1 MTDSSLIDL
10 TFRSNNI
17 SDTTKKNAK
26 IVSFINLKGGVGKTT
41 LCLSIGEFLAFAMK
55 KDVLIIDL
63 DSQSNLTS
71 SIAHRNIIELY
82 KKKKCSIFHLF
93 NDLLSEEPSFDA
105 WNLEDA
111 IVPPISC
118 SNIKQNEH
126 LSAILSLPE
135 LGQFD
140 EALAEALE
148 KCLKTD
154 GIRSKNIKWKVDWR
168 MILKERL
175 EPLRSKYDYILIDCP
190 PSLSL
195 FTSNALVSSD
205 YYLTPIS
212 PEYLSIKGVDLIQ
225 DRLRG
230 LRLRSGLDLQVKFLG
245 CVVNRI
251 DIRRNDHKDLCE
263 KEIYKNM
270 GIYKT
275 FKYWVGDLKPMYLIT
290 DYSYPI
296 SKNGR
301 NWNSIEEKY
310 NIKDYEYTNPK
321 KGILH
326 INDENEKY
334 SMYERLYH
342 LTNEFIGRCR

>member
-1 MTDSSLIDL
+1 MENIDL
-10 TFRSNNI
+10 ALRRGN
-17 SDTTKKNAK
+17 TKFDVAQKNAK

-71 SIAHRNIIELY
+71 AIVSPSIIDIY
-82 KKKKCSIFHLF
+82 KAKKGSIYHLF
-93 NDLLSEEPSFDA
+93 NDLLSEEPTFHV
-105 WNLEDA
+105 WNLEEA
-111 IVPPISC
+111 VVPPTSC
-118 SNIKQNEH
+118 SNIRKNEH

-140 EALAEALE
+140 ESLAEALE
-148 KCLKTD
+148 KCLKAE
-154 GIRSKNIKWKVDWR
+154 GKKLKNIRWTVEWR
-168 MILKERL
+168 KILKNRL

-195 FTSNALVSSD
+195 FTSNALVASD

-212 PEYLSIKGVDLIQ
+212 PEYLSIQGLDLIQ
-225 DRLRG
+225 QRLS
-230 LRLRSGLDLQVKFLG
+230 RLIKIPDLNMEVKFLG

-251 DIRRNDHKDLCE
+251 DIRRNDHKRYCE
-263 KEIYKNM
+263 TEIYKNT
-270 GIYKT
+270 GKFNT

-290 DYSYPI
+290 EYFYPI
-296 SKNGR
+296 STYGR

-310 NIKDYEYTNPK
+310 NNKEYDYTNPK

-326 INDENEKY
+326 IYDENEKY
-334 SMYERLYH
+334 CMYERLYH
-342 LTNEFIGRCR
+342 LTNEFMQRCK